1 MSDSYSFTIE
11 VYTSALQVTGSY
23 ALPLY
28 RRVSDA
34 LNSRLHRFIALREAS
49 VGPLGKPQ
57 HAQRVP
63 QILVDWSDA
72 LLVATLSEPPPPPGF
87 QTPAPPRDTQ
97 PMMFF
102 TAAFALRAD
111 FYKRT
116 DMELVEM
123 LGEMTDDFISL
134 SNVTIFPLQGGAP
147 ISRGFVCLNR
157 HRIQALYAV
166 GAQIANA
173 PVPASLD
180 PAPAQP
186 ALPPPQPLLTP
197 APPVPLD
204 DELLA
209 RDITPALTPSDPAD
223 DEGAEREEPR

>member
-1 MSDSYSFTIE
+1 MSESAYTFTIE
-11 VYTSALQVTGSY
+11 VFTAALQVTGSY
-23 ALPLY
+23 VLPLY

-34 LNSRLHRFIALREAS
+34 LNSRLHRYIALRDAT
-49 VGPLGKPQ
+49 VGPLGRPQ

-72 LLVATLSEPPPPPGF
+72 LLVATISEPEPPPGF
-87 QTPAPPRDTQ
+87 TVPAPPRDTQ

-102 TAAFALRAD
+102 TSAFALRAD

-123 LGEMTDDFISL
+123 LGEMTDDFIPL
-134 SNVTIFPLQGGAP
+134 RNVSIFPLQGGAALN
-147 ISRGFVCLNR
+147 RAFVCLNR

-173 PVPASLD
+173 PVPASID
-180 PAPAQP
+180 PAPVPIAPPPPPPVPVPLPPSEADEQRPPEEPP
-186 ALPPPQPLLTP
+186 ALPVGPPDQEGTP
-197 APPVPLD
+197 
-204 DELLA
+204 
-209 RDITPALTPSDPAD
+209 
-223 DEGAEREEPR
+223 

>member
-1 MSDSYSFTIE
+1 MSEATVYTFTIE
-11 VYTSALQVTGSY
+11 VFTAALQISGSY

-34 LNSRLHRFIALREAS
+34 LNSRLHRFIALHDATI
-49 VGPLGKPQ
+49 GPIGRPQ

-63 QILVDWSDA
+63 QVLVDWSDA
-72 LLVATLSEPPPPPGF
+72 LLVATISEPSAPPGF

-123 LGEMTDDFISL
+123 LSEMTDDFIPL
-134 SNVTIFPLQGGAP
+134 SNVSLFPLQGGSP
-147 ISRGFVCLNR
+147 QTRRFVCLSR
-157 HRIQALYAV
+157 TCIQALFSV
-166 GAQIANA
+166 GS
-173 PVPASLD
+173 PA
-180 PAPAQP
+180 A
-186 ALPPPQPLLTP
+186 P
-197 APPVPLD
+197 APP
-204 DELLA
+204 
-209 RDITPALTPSDPAD
+209 PAD
-223 DEGAEREEPR
+223 AATEPAEEPDIAEGEAAPPAA

>member
-1 MSDSYSFTIE
+1 MSEDSYTFTVEI
-11 VYTSALQVTGSY
+11 YTTALQVTGSY
-23 ALPLY
+23 VLPLY

-34 LNSRLHRFIALREAS
+34 LNSRLHRFVALREAT
-49 VGPLGKPQ
+49 VGPLGRPQ

-72 LLVATLSEPPPPPGF
+72 LLVATVSEPPPPPGF
-87 QTPAPPRDTQ
+87 HTSAPPRDTQ

-102 TAAFALRAD
+102 TPAFALRAD

-134 SNVTIFPLQGGAP
+134 RNVSIFPLQGGPPVTRA
-147 ISRGFVCLNR
+147 FVCLNR
-157 HRIQALYAV
+157 HHVQALYAV

-180 PAPAQP
+180 PAPVP
-186 ALPPPQPLLTP
+186 APPQPAVVPLVTP
-197 APPVPLD
+197 APPVPIP
-204 DELLA
+204 DEVEPA
-209 RDITPALTPSDPAD
+209 PSITPAAPD
-223 DEGAEREEPR
+223 DQGEPQ

>member
-1 MSDSYSFTIE
+1 MSESHSYIFTIE
-11 VYTSALQVTGSY
+11 VYTTALLVSGSY
-23 ALPLY
+23 ELPLY

-34 LNSRLHRFIALREAS
+34 LNSRLHRLIDLREAT
-49 VGPLGKPQ
+49 VAPLGKPQ

-72 LLVATLSEPPPPPGF
+72 LLVATISEPEPPPGF
-87 QTPAPPRDTQ
+87 QMPAPPRDTQ

-123 LGEMTDDFISL
+123 LGEMTDDFIAL
-134 SNVTIFPLQGGAP
+134 RNVTIFPLQGGQP
-147 ISRGFVCLNR
+147 VSRAFVCLNR
-157 HRIQALYAV
+157 HCIQALYAV

-173 PVPASLD
+173 PVPASID
-180 PAPAQP
+180 PAPA
-186 ALPPPQPLLTP
+186 APPPLRLIPI
-197 APPVPLD
+197 APPPPLPD
-204 DELLA
+204 AETAPEPTDEVTT
-209 RDITPALTPSDPAD
+209 DQVSP
-223 DEGAEREEPR
+223 DES